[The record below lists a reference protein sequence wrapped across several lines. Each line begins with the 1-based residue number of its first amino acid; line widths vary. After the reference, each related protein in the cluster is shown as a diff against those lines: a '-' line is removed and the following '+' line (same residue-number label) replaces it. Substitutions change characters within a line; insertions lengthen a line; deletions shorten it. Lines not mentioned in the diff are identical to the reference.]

1 MIYRSCHLILSLFV
15 SSTNYFQ
22 IVRRLPREEKATSK
36 LDVGRPVD
44 LFPELNSGSCCED
57 SCFESHSGCSQQFY
71 VYDFIFTVMHILI
84 LELLVQ
90 TQRCAEEVAQ

>member
-1 MIYRSCHLILSLFV
+1 MR
-15 SSTNYFQ
+15 
-22 IVRRLPREEKATSK
+22 EKAASK

-57 SCFESHSGCSQQFY
+57 SCFESHSRCSQQFY
-71 VYDFIFTVMHILI
+71 VYDFIFTVVHILI

-90 TQRCAEEVAQ
+90 AQRCAEEVAQ

>member
-1 MIYRSCHLILSLFV
+1 MIFGSCHYLSLF
-15 SSTNYFQ
+15 SNIEAASQ
-22 IVRRLPREEKATSK
+22 REKATSK
-36 LDVGRPVD
+36 VDVGRSVD

-71 VYDFIFTVMHILI
+71 VYDFIFTAVHILI

-90 TQRCAEEVAQ
+90 TQKCAVYKLEQKNAV